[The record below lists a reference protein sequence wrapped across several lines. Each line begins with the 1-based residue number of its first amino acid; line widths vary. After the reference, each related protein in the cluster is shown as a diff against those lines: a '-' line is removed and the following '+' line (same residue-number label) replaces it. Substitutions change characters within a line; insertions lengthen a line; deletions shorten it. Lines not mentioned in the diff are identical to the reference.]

1 MTAELDLICDG
12 CRRPIADD
20 DGYLWVDTA
29 EVRRTEEAVRA
40 WEEERTDAVDG
51 SLSFSGDDIFG
62 YPGKVRWRAH
72 HALCDPAPGEGAYD
86 IPAAKI
92 RSWEQLLD
100 WTAHLMEKS
109 WLLHTD
115 WDDFLRGVH
124 RGGGRLMVASQA
136 GTPNP

>member
-1 MTAELDLICDG
+1 MTPELDLICDG

-40 WEEERTDAVDG
+40 WEKEHTDGVDG
-51 SLSFSGDDIFG
+51 SLSFSGADIFG
-62 YPGKVRWRAH
+62 YPEKVRWQAH

-109 WLLHTD
+109 WLAHTD

-124 RGGGRLMVASQA
+124 RGGARLVVASQA
-136 GTPNP
+136 GPPNS